1 MMQLELFQPAV
12 TYREWKGRPMS
23 PELSSRLYALR
34 DEQMKNDAYEYALW
48 ENGNEK

>member
-1 MMQLELFQPAV
+1 LD
-12 TYREWKGRPMS
+12 
-23 PELSSRLYALR
+23 ALR